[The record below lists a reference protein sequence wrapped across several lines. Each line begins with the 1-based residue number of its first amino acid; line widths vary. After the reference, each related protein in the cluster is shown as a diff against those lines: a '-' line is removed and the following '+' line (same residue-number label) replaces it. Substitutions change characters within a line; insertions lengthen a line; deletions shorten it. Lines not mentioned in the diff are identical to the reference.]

1 MIEIGQRGGL
11 FSRCENFF
19 LSELDEPLLTEFSA
33 GSLVSFSK
41 DWWKNACLARSAN
54 RTAFISSRSIRPASE
69 IADGIIENVKER
81 LFTPQRLTTILEA
94 LLERQRAKN
103 RAVEDRRA
111 ALAVELAATNE
122 KLNRLYRAIEDG
134 IVDPDAQ
141 LKERVDALKTQRD
154 LAQASLD
161 RIAVQADTRAMI
173 TRIGSPRSSS
183 SCEKSWIPAIP
194 RPERPTSNRSSRRL
208 KSTTIGSERR

>member
-1 MIEIGQRGGL
+1 
-11 FSRCENFF
+11 
-19 LSELDEPLLTEFSA
+19 
-33 GSLVSFSK
+33 
-41 DWWKNACLARSAN
+41 
-54 RTAFISSRSIRPASE
+54 
-69 IADGIIENVKER
+69 
-81 LFTPQRLTTILEA
+81 
-94 LLERQRAKN
+94 LERQRAKN

-111 ALAVELAATNE
+111 TLAVELAATNE

-183 SCEKSWIPAIP
+183 SCEKKLDTGDTWARKAYLQSVISQIEVDDDRVRTAIRLCWP
-194 RPERPTSNRSSRRL
+194 LSSQVAKWRGPSSRFCTQLARQ
-208 KSTTIGSERR
+208 TE